1 MTKATFEETLRRSL
15 MIDKLRAALTD
26 WMTVSDTDVEREF
39 KQRNEKVKLQ
49 VVALTADAFRDKVT
63 VTDADVSSHFDAH
76 KAEYRV
82 GEQRKVRMLLLDRDQ
97 AVA

>member
-1 MTKATFEETLRRSL
+1 

-26 WMTVSDTDVEREF
+26 WMTVSDADVEREF

-63 VTDADVSSHFDAH
+63 VTDAGRVVALRRAQGRVSRRRA
-76 KAEYRV
+76 A
-82 GEQRKVRMLLLDRDQ
+82 
-97 AVA
+97 